1 MKTASMTDQL
11 VYNTDKPAITVLLDS
26 NHSKE
31 IRIAMRS
38 GQLMKEHKAPSPI
51 VVSIF
56 EGAIDFG
63 VNGEKLKL
71 KKGDLIALE
80 ANVPHDLLC
89 TEDCIV
95 RLSLSKTDSVD
106 RVKNVIK

>member
-1 MKTASMTDQL
+1 MKTASITDQL
-11 VYNTDKPAITVLLDS
+11 VYNTDKPAISVLLDT

-31 IRIAMRS
+31 IRIAMRK
-38 GQLMKEHKAPSPI
+38 GQTMKEHKAPSPI
-51 VVSIF
+51 VVAIF

-63 VNGEKLKL
+63 VNGEKLTL

-80 ANVPHDLLC
+80 ANVPHDLYC

-95 RLSLSKTDSVD
+95 RLSLSKNDSIE
-106 RVKNVIK
+106 RVKSVVN